1 MNLSKKYDCSQVI
14 SDAYIAMMTE
24 MIKVETIQPM
34 LPLGTTSPTTLDVI
48 IGERSDN
55 PVTKI
60 EIKTA
65 RIKSRFTAGKVNLMS
80 SQKVSRFSGNTGN
93 TS

>member
-14 SDAYIAMMTE
+14 SDAYKAMMTE
-24 MIKVETIQPM
+24 MIKVEIIHPM

-55 PVTKI
+55 TVTKI

>member
-1 MNLSKKYDCSQVI
+1 
-14 SDAYIAMMTE
+14 MMTE